1 MTGPVRPVTIEIA
14 GPAGP
19 LEALLEEPDPVNA
32 DAFAIVCHPHPL
44 HHGTMSNKVVHTVVR
59 AANLTGRPAVRF
71 NFRGVG
77 KSAGHHDNGDGETE
91 DLLAVI
97 DWGRQRWPG
106 ARLWLAGF
114 SFGSYVALQAAQG
127 AKPDRLVLVAPPV
140 TRFDISEQPSP
151 HCPWLVIHGE
161 NDELVDFR
169 AVASWARQL
178 SPQVTLKLMAHT
190 DHFFHGRLQ
199 TLRET
204 VVEFLSEKSNAGG
217 STDRC

>member
-1 MTGPVRPVTIEIA
+1 MTGPIRPVSTEIA

-19 LEALLEEPDPVNA
+19 LEALLEEPDLIDA

-59 AANLTGRPAVRF
+59 AVNLTGRPAVRF

-77 KSAGHHDNGDGETE
+77 KSAGQYDNGEGETE

-114 SFGSYVALQAAQG
+114 SFGSYVALRAAQG

-140 TRFDISEQPSP
+140 TRFDIFEQSSR
-151 HCPWLVIHGE
+151 HCPWLVIQGE
-161 NDELVDFR
+161 NDELVDSK
-169 AVASWARQL
+169 AVASWARQQ
-178 SPQVTLKLMAHT
+178 SPQITLRLMADT
-190 DHFFHGRLQ
+190 DHFFHGRLR

-204 VVEFLSEKSNAGG
+204 VVEFLSEKSKAGG